1 MRLLVVTHHAGD
13 HLGRLAPRAR
23 AAGVRVTECFAPAG
37 NWPAMDAFDALVVMG
52 GAMQVWE
59 TGAHPWLEGEGEFI
73 RAALR
78 DHAKPYLGIC
88 FGHQLL
94 AHALGGEV
102 GPARHPEIGVLGVAA
117 GGPLLPKATMAAQWH
132 SAEVLRPP
140 DGFEVGAS
148 STACAIQSLHGPHA
162 VHSVQFHPEV
172 TRDTVLAW
180 VDWPE
185 TLPDMP
191 ETEKAALRRDYGDAM
206 DRHEAVLDRLAEDVF
221 DGWWR
226 EVVARGAC

>member
-13 HLGRLAPRAR
+13 HLGRLAPCAG
-23 AAGVRVTECFAPAG
+23 AAGARVTECFAPAG

-59 TGAHPWLEGEGEFI
+59 NGAHPWLKGERGFI

-94 AHALGGEV
+94 AHALGGGV
-102 GPARHPEIGVLGVAA
+102 GPARHPEIGVFGVA

-148 STACAIQSLHGPHA
+148 SPACAIQSLHGPRA

-172 TRDTVLAW
+172 TRDTVLGW

-185 TLPDMP
+185 TLPEMP
-191 ETEKAALRRDYGDAM
+191 EAEKADLRARFGDEMTRHDAALEGLAKQVFTQWWNDAKP
-206 DRHEAVLDRLAEDVF
+206 EI
-221 DGWWR
+221 
-226 EVVARGAC
+226 